1 MAEKP
6 AVAVEKAVQASWLPL
21 IVVVLTQIQASF
33 AVNALTVSMA
43 GITSDLD
50 TPATSVGT
58 AITAGTFA
66 MAAFILLGAKIGAR
80 FGTRLVFQIAVVI
93 HGTAMAA
100 VALSQTAAMLF
111 VAQAASGA
119 VIALIAPALTVFIA
133 TNFTGEQQAKS
144 IGFLAAAIPAAGVLA
159 LLIAGAFASTI
170 GWRWSFALI
179 VALAV
184 INLALSFKLKK
195 IEAQKDLLIDWVG
208 ALYAAFSVILLSFGF
223 SGLASWGLVLA
234 SDDAPFEILG
244 LSPAPVLIVAGLIVG
259 QLFFSWIRRQQK
271 AGKPRIFDLAVLKSS
286 KEKAVTACMAM
297 MLFVGTAANF
307 LIPLYLQVVQ
317 GRTSFE
323 TSLAI
328 IPYTLSI
335 FLASTFVANLYKR
348 FPPRQIAR
356 AGFVVVAF
364 GLILLAF
371 TIQNEWGQAF
381 VVVGLITLGLG
392 QGSIVALVF
401 NTLLT
406 AAPQRLA
413 GDVGAWRGLVHNISG
428 SVGIAVASVFAVSVL
443 AGLVHT
449 AAVEHPEIPSSLIE
463 QVDMNNVNFLTNEQL
478 AEVLAA
484 TSASEAEAAAA
495 LEINAEAR
503 LRALQISLL
512 GLAAIALLAIVPA
525 GRIKTLRGGYAP
537 SQITRISGV
546 SHTSVLVNQRLIN
559 HLTNCSRKTFE
570 QFQSSFSRVSAQT
583 IHRPRGPRPPAPCR
597 HREP

>member
-1 MAEKP
+1 MSTKSSAVLD
-6 AVAVEKAVQASWLPL
+6 VAVKASWLPL

-43 GITSDLD
+43 GITSELN

-66 MAAFILLGAKIGAR
+66 MAAFILLGAKVGAR

-93 HGTAMAA
+93 HGVAMAV

-133 TNFTGEQQAKS
+133 SNFKGEQQARS

-179 VALAV
+179 VGLAV
-184 INLALSFKLKK
+184 VNLALSFRLKK
-195 IEAQKDLLIDWVG
+195 IEPQKDLLIDWVG
-208 ALYAAFSVILLSFGF
+208 ALYAAVSVILLSFGF
-223 SGLASWGLVLA
+223 SGLSSWGLVLA
-234 SDDAPFEILG
+234 SDDAPFTVLG
-244 LSPAPVLIVAGLIVG
+244 LSPAPVLIVAGTIVG
-259 QLFFSWIRRQQK
+259 QLFFSWIRKQQK

-371 TIQNEWGQAF
+371 TIQYGWGQGF
-381 VVVGLITLGLG
+381 VVAGLITLGLG

-401 NTLLT
+401 NTLLS
-406 AAPQRLA
+406 AAPKRLA
-413 GDVGAWRGLVHNISG
+413 GDVGAWRGLVHNMSG

-443 AGLVHT
+443 AGLIHT
-449 AAVEHPEIPSSLIE
+449 AADEHPEIPASLIE
-463 QVDMNNVNFLTNEQL
+463 QVDINNANFLTNDQL
-478 AEVLAA
+478 ADVLATTTA
-484 TSASEAEAAAA
+484 NEAEAAAA
-495 LEINAEAR
+495 LEINEAAR

-525 GRIKTLRGGYAP
+525 GRMP
-537 SQITRISGV
+537 
-546 SHTSVLVNQRLIN
+546 NRLPGDLPE
-559 HLTNCSRKTFE
+559 HLESN
-570 QFQSSFSRVSAQT
+570 
-583 IHRPRGPRPPAPCR
+583 P
-597 HREP
+597 EPGDEERDDAEIAAAEAR